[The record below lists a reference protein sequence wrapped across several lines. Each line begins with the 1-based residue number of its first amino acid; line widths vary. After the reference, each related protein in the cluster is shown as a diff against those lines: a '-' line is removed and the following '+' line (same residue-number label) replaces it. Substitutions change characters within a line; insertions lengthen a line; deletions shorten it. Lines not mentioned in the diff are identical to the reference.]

1 MRRVAMFAAAVTAL
15 LAAPASAQTN
25 PYVRVQTPSI
35 GGPSIGGIVQPPY
48 GPGFN
53 QGVIIGPRDGC
64 RNYNC
69 PRTNLQNRP
78 AHRRYYDRYFDVPTP
93 TYSGQR
99 RLRGNAAV
107 TGTLQQWCAARY
119 RSYRASDNTFQ
130 PFGGPRRECVGP

>member
-1 MRRVAMFAAAVTAL
+1 MSRVAMFAVAITACL
-15 LAAPASAQTN
+15 TAPASAETN
-25 PYVRVQTPSI
+25 PYVRVQTPN
-35 GGPSIGGIVQPPY
+35 IGGIVQPPY

-93 TYSGQR
+93 AYSGQR
-99 RLRGNAAV
+99 RIRGNPAI
-107 TGTLQQWCAARY
+107 TGTSQQWCAARY

-130 PFGGPRRECVGP
+130 PFDGPRRECVGP